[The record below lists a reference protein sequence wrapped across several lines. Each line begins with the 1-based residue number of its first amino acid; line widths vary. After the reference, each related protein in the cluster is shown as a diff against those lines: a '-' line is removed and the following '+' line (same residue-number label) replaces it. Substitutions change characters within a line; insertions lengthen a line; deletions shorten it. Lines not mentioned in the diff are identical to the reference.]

1 MLRSALSV
9 IVRARAAK
17 IEVGCAMIRRVV
29 LLAVAA
35 ILLTA
40 CGNDNGSG
48 ASTVPS
54 SAVAGATPNAA
65 SLVNCPPTG
74 QGPTGGSLTGLG
86 ASIGAFEQAHG
97 PRDQQYD
104 AEFGRVWP
112 GPTNKGLHEFSP
124 RCTQA
129 GYVGSVQRYLGSPL
143 TAAQVKAGIQRD
155 GIAPLD
161 ATQIDDKT
169 QGQCELVIYHSPS
182 LASVAGLGD
191 PAGNF
196 VLELGS
202 STANGGAYNAADVED
217 LIYDYDVNG
226 GC

>member
-1 MLRSALSV
+1 
-9 IVRARAAK
+9 
-17 IEVGCAMIRRVV
+17 MIRRVV

-54 SAVAGATPNAA
+54 SATAGATPNAA

-74 QGPTGGSLTGLG
+74 QGPTEGSLTGLG

-97 PRDQQYD
+97 PRDAQHD

-112 GPTNKGLHEFSP
+112 GPTNEGLHEFSP

-129 GYVGSVQRYLGSPL
+129 GYVGSVQRFLGSPV

-155 GIAPLD
+155 EIAPPD
-161 ATQIDDKT
+161 ATQTDDKT
-169 QGQCELVIYHSPS
+169 LGQCELVIFHSPS
-182 LASVAGLGD
+182 LASVAGVDD

-202 STANGGAYNAADVED
+202 STANGGAYDASDVED
-217 LIYDYDVNG
+217 LIYDYDVSG